1 MQFDACPYVRWLGIA
16 QNLKF
21 YRISLLRIIGQWIT
35 DRGGEQWKRE
45 REEEEK
51 DADIAAILRPATQF
65 KYHAPRI
72 DGNKFE
78 EEG

>member
-1 MQFDACPYVRWLGIA
+1 M
-16 QNLKF
+16 KF

-65 KYHAPRI
+65 KYYAPPI